1 MGPVPH
7 PGNMTNAF
15 NFRNRPF
22 ERNPTTWVPSAPMRN
37 GKDTYPKKL
46 EKGMNKVTLLKK
58 KLKNQR
64 KLNFATTLPIWLFWN
79 FLKTFSIELLYE
91 LVDSMSTS
99 FQSIKS
105 KTKRQNNSHHND
117 IDHNFA

>member
-37 GKDTYPKKL
+37 GKDTYPQKIR
-46 EKGMNKVTLLKK
+46 KGMNKVTLSKK
-58 KLKNQR
+58 KFKNQS
-64 KLNFATTLPIWLFWN
+64 KNWILPFWLFVN
-79 FLKTFSIELLYE
+79 FF
-91 LVDSMSTS
+91 D
-99 FQSIKS
+99 
-105 KTKRQNNSHHND
+105 
-117 IDHNFA
+117 NFFFRVTL

>member
-37 GKDTYPKKL
+37 GKDTNPPKNV
-46 EKGMNKVTLLKK
+46 EKGMNKETLSKK
-58 KLKNQR
+58 KLKIIQTS
-64 KLNFATTLPIWLFWN
+64 KLGHC
-79 FLKTFSIELLYE
+79 
-91 LVDSMSTS
+91 
-99 FQSIKS
+99 
-105 KTKRQNNSHHND
+105 NNSDRVTRH
-117 IDHNFA
+117 FLPF